1 MFIDDNL
8 ILDVCQRNYFVLY
21 FSLLHTAKKINQ
33 ASNCNKIDLI
43 KIENRIYYLF
53 QVLNI
58 LFKVY

>member
-33 ASNCNKIDLI
+33 ASHRNKIDLI

>member
-8 ILDVCQRNYFVLY
+8 VLDVCQRNYFVLY
-21 FSLLHTAKKINQ
+21 LSLLHTAKKINQ

-53 QVLNI
+53 QVLNM
-58 LFKVY
+58 L